1 MGEANELIAINA
13 RVSKDQYDSLVELA
27 RQRGVSANTVLQQA
41 IAREKLLS
49 DKEQS
54 GGIVLVQEKDKT
66 FKRIVR

>member
-1 MGEANELIAINA
+1 MDDLIAINA

-66 FKRIVR
+66 FKKIIR